1 MRVATY
7 SQRTAATHAS
17 TIAVLL
23 LVATII
29 LGTTAGQTLL
39 QHFMPGAAGI
49 ATLAWFGIYVVAI
62 VGLMF
67 NHGLNWLFWI
77 ARYRVLLVV
86 LLIGTA
92 LSISWSIDPGTSAA
106 RTVHL
111 LGTSMVAIYLGFM
124 IPLVSIL
131 NILSVVLGG
140 ILLFSIASVFVLP
153 ELGIEAYEG
162 SSVWKGITTS
172 KNTLGFW
179 AATGVLLYCS
189 QLGKP
194 LSLSMKFLA
203 VLFALISLVA
213 LYFSHSAT
221 SLLALIVG
229 GAVALYFF
237 IAIRF
242 QLGFVRM
249 VVMAILFGSVTVL
262 ALLNIDTAELVGR
275 SGDLTGRGEV
285 WEQTWRLILQKP
297 LTGYGYG
304 SIWHP
309 NDQTL
314 WIQQSLTDFTWIVY
328 HAHNGFLQL
337 ASEIGL
343 PLSCIAMLMVVQQ
356 MIEIF
361 YCQYERQ
368 QVGVL
373 FVLGFVTAYLV
384 TNYSEARF
392 LVHRELYWV
401 LFLALP
407 ISMLRQVSVVMTSDD
422 DTASEPSDD
431 RWPDDPPPDRQ
442 TDREDQSFN
451 TDSGTLPP
459 WQTREHAESET
470 KSPQHST
477 AQLTGATAATQ
488 FRSDDL
494 DDVFS
499 NEPQVKTTEYRDA
512 TEAFAEFQA
521 DPFDKTMVS
530 FAGPDTDELS
540 DSGGYPGESN
550 TPEHHHEFSNG
561 FIHDS
566 TGDFTGDLMDD
577 TNNHSN
583 HDDTWGGSGAD
594 DSHDTGQRTDN
605 GTDEGSSGGATDDT
619 VDDTS
624 RQGAPHDDFDVQQP
638 DSIDIDFDDNPNDRG
653 TKDS

>member
-23 LVATII
+23 LITTII

-39 QHFMPGAAGI
+39 QHFAPGATGV
-49 ATLAWFGIYVVAI
+49 ATLAWFGLYAIAI

-67 NHGLNWLFWI
+67 NHGLSWLFWI

-86 LLIGTA
+86 LLMGTA
-92 LSISWSIDPGTSAA
+92 ISISWSIDPPTSAA

-140 ILLFSIASVFVLP
+140 ILLISIASVFALP

-162 SSVWKGITTS
+162 TRVWKGITTS

-194 LSLSMKFLA
+194 LNLTRKFLA
-203 VLFALISLVA
+203 VLFALISLAA

-221 SLLALIVG
+221 SLLALVVG

-237 IAIRF
+237 ISIRF

-285 WEQTWRLILQKP
+285 WEQTWRLILEKP

-407 ISMLRQVSVVMTSDD
+407 ISMLRQVSVVMADDTVSDD
-422 DTASEPSDD
+422 PVADEL
-431 RWPDDPPPDRQ
+431 PDDPSPYTPPVNDNE
-442 TDREDQSFN
+442 TFDAN
-451 TDSGTLPP
+451 T
-459 WQTREHAESET
+459 SET
-470 KSPQHST
+470 KGWNTPDSLGSDATPPPST
-477 AQLTGATAATQ
+477 ARLTGAAAGVAATTDDASKAAHL
-488 FRSDDL
+488 RADDL
-494 DDVFS
+494 DEIFS
-499 NEPQVKTTEYRDA
+499 DEQRPAPTHYRDA
-512 TEAFAEFQA
+512 TQAFAALQA

-530 FAGPDTDELS
+530 FTGPDFDDALIDGDSVVEFS
-540 DSGGYPGESN
+540 DSIAGDYRADHSEDSIAGQVYTQRQEQLT
-550 TPEHHHEFSNG
+550 TPSDQPWDPSLEQRGRQREEQH
-561 FIHDS
+561 
-566 TGDFTGDLMDD
+566 GDWTD
-577 TNNHSN
+577 T
-583 HDDTWGGSGAD
+583 DTAD
-594 DSHDTGQRTDN
+594 NLADK
-605 GTDEGSSGGATDDT
+605 
-619 VDDTS
+619 
-624 RQGAPHDDFDVQQP
+624 DDFDRQQA
-638 DSIDIDFDDNPNDRG
+638 DYIDIELDDIPNKKGTQNP
-653 TKDS
+653 

>member
-23 LVATII
+23 LITTII

-39 QHFMPGAAGI
+39 QHFAPGATGI
-49 ATLAWFGIYVVAI
+49 ATLAWFGLYLVAI

-92 LSISWSIDPGTSAA
+92 ISISWSIDPPTSAA

-140 ILLFSIASVFVLP
+140 ILLISIASVFALP

-162 SSVWKGITTS
+162 TRVWKGITTS

-194 LSLSMKFLA
+194 LNLTRKFLA
-203 VLFALISLVA
+203 VLFALISLAA

-237 IAIRF
+237 ISIRF

-249 VVMAILFGSVTVL
+249 AVMAILFGSVTVL

-285 WEQTWRLILQKP
+285 WEQTWRLILDKP

-304 SIWHP
+304 SIH
-309 NDQTL
+309 
-314 WIQQSLTDFTWIVY
+314 
-328 HAHNGFLQL
+328 
-337 ASEIGL
+337 
-343 PLSCIAMLMVVQQ
+343 
-356 MIEIF
+356 
-361 YCQYERQ
+361 
-368 QVGVL
+368 
-373 FVLGFVTAYLV
+373 
-384 TNYSEARF
+384 
-392 LVHRELYWV
+392 
-401 LFLALP
+401 ALP
-407 ISMLRQVSVVMTSDD
+407 CS
-422 DTASEPSDD
+422 
-431 RWPDDPPPDRQ
+431 WWC
-442 TDREDQSFN
+442 N
-451 TDSGTLPP
+451 
-459 WQTREHAESET
+459 
-470 KSPQHST
+470 K
-477 AQLTGATAATQ
+477 
-488 FRSDDL
+488 
-494 DDVFS
+494 
-499 NEPQVKTTEYRDA
+499 
-512 TEAFAEFQA
+512 
-521 DPFDKTMVS
+521 
-530 FAGPDTDELS
+530 
-540 DSGGYPGESN
+540 
-550 TPEHHHEFSNG
+550 
-561 FIHDS
+561 
-566 TGDFTGDLMDD
+566 
-577 TNNHSN
+577 
-583 HDDTWGGSGAD
+583 
-594 DSHDTGQRTDN
+594 
-605 GTDEGSSGGATDDT
+605 
-619 VDDTS
+619 
-624 RQGAPHDDFDVQQP
+624 
-638 DSIDIDFDDNPNDRG
+638 
-653 TKDS
+653 